1 MNLKHYYYYFKKAIG
16 PNFIEDLKKYVQ
28 DKKLESAMT
37 GSTVN
42 EYIDQLQD
50 SVLKQGLNKLSS
62 KEKIDFVKKNNPKLY
77 DDIVEIRQSD
87 VVWLDDRWIYDEL
100 QPWVHRA
107 NEEAGWNFQWDWSET
122 VQFTTYSS
130 GGFYSFHQDSW
141 PKPYPNTHQNPSFR
155 GKIRKLSVTVTLSD
169 PWEYEGGRL
178 EFGFTNFREKEKA
191 KIQQCTE
198 ILDKGSL
205 VVFPSFVWH
214 RVTPVT
220 KGFRQ
225 SLVMWNLGHPW
236 K

>member
-1 MNLKHYYYYFKKAIG
+1 MNLKNYYYYF
-16 PNFIEDLKKYVQ
+16 Q
-28 DKKLESAMT
+28 SALPPRLVDDILAYGKQHQAEMAVT
-37 GSTVN
+37 GGVTNKVN
-42 EYIDQLQD
+42 SGQ
-50 SVLKQGLNKLSS
+50 KLSQ
-62 KEKIDFVKKNNPKLY
+62 KDIKNIQKKRNS
-77 DDIVEIRQSD
+77 DIV
-87 VVWLDDRWIYDEL
+87 WMNDRWIYKEV
-100 QPWVHRA
+100 QPYLNQA
-107 NEEAGWNFQWDWSET
+107 NEAAGWNFQWDWSET

-178 EFGFTNFREKEKA
+178 EFGFTNFREKEKT